1 MKRVLHE
8 LENLRYV
15 CSICQR
21 KLDIRSVYRYILIQL
36 AHLHTFLLYLA
47 QMFGAGAGLLFGA
60 GLMSWYPDPYRFDF
74 KGTVVPKTLGLPYL
88 IAGLRSPT
96 LWASLICGTFSGVE
110 CIMEQTRDE
119 SRSSTYV
126 NSAVAGAVTG
136 AMIGSMTKR
145 LDVMSSTALCLGMLM
160 GMVEYNGSKVAADV
174 EHVKAKNIPLPV
186 RHAESS
192 ELDSLKETYP
202 EFKQL

>member
-1 MKRVLHE
+1 
-8 LENLRYV
+8 
-15 CSICQR
+15 
-21 KLDIRSVYRYILIQL
+21 
-36 AHLHTFLLYLA
+36 
-47 QMFGAGAGLLFGA
+47 
-60 GLMSWYPDPYRFDF
+60 MSWYPDPYRFDY
-74 KGTVVPKTLGLPYL
+74 KGTVVPKRLGLPYL

-119 SRSSTYV
+119 SRSSTWV

-145 LDVMSSTALCLGMLM
+145 LDVMSSTALSLGMLM
-160 GMVEYNGSKVAADV
+160 GLVEYNGSKVVSDV
-174 EHVKAKNIPLPV
+174 DHAKTKHIVLPV
-186 RHAESS
+186 KHVESS
-192 ELDSLKETYP
+192 ELDGLKEKYP